1 MVVLSVAI
9 GTKSGKLLLCR
20 DFSEISRTLVED
32 CVNSL
37 PQLIKDNQEHTFVEH
52 NNLRLNYLPLSDLF
66 LLSINDRGSNILE
79 DLEVLRSVQ
88 SAMHNILGGNVSE
101 DNICAKAI
109 DIIFTLDDII
119 SLGYRN
125 ISSESFLSN
134 ALEMD
139 SANERLILMQRE
151 VQEKEAKKKAKEFLV
166 EQRKKGLF
174 SPKESS
180 SNITSPIT
188 DTSSSKEPKFI
199 IPEPEDERGPSKAST
214 SEGKKTLKLG
224 TQKKKDKIK
233 ETNEEASLAKDNH
246 TGHKDV
252 SNSKLVEEPSA
263 FNPLDAAVKFNVI
276 ERIFCKLNS
285 EGQMTHFEVKGEVT
299 FSIQNP
305 KIKRIAVMV
314 ESNKKNEL
322 GAKVPPN
329 FNKKM
334 WTEDSVLLPRD
345 ELTFQPRMVV
355 PAIKY
360 GFQKDKGAYSPI
372 NLSIWLSEK
381 SLAVECE
388 FNSDQKWLQ
397 SVSNLVIKIPNPGRA
412 TVTDKS
418 NSTATTKDG
427 TIEWS
432 IARLGKGGHADA
444 SINVEFASQPSEDSI
459 YPWLV
464 DFAPPAPFGDFAV
477 KGVKDLDQEDEDLKF
492 EVHTEMKV
500 EEFQVIN

>member
-1 MVVLSVAI
+1 MVVLSVAV
-9 GTKSGKLLLCR
+9 GTKTGKLLLCR

-52 NNLRLNYLPLSDLF
+52 NNLRLNYLPLGDLF

-88 SAMHNILGGNVSE
+88 SAMHNILSGNVSE
-101 DNICAKAI
+101 ENICAKAI

-139 SANERLILMQRE
+139 SANERLMLMQRE
-151 VQEKEAKKKAKEFLV
+151 VQEKEAKKKAKEFLQ
-166 EQRKKGLF
+166 EQRKKTLF

-180 SNITSPIT
+180 SNITSPKV
-188 DTSSSKEPKFI
+188 DAASSKEAKFI
-199 IPEPEDERGPSKAST
+199 IPEPEEDKTQSKPST

-233 ETNEEASLAKDNH
+233 ESNEENGLGKDAQASAKESASTRH
-246 TGHKDV
+246 T
-252 SNSKLVEEPSA
+252 EESLGY
-263 FNPLDAAVKFNVI
+263 NPMDSAVKFHVG
-276 ERIFCKLNS
+276 ERVFCKVNA
-285 EGQMTHFEVKGEVT
+285 EGQLQHFEVKGEIT

-314 ESNKKNEL
+314 ESNKKSEL

-345 ELTFQPRMVV
+345 ELTFQPKMTV

-360 GFQKDKGAYSPI
+360 GFQKDKGAFSPI
-372 NLSIWLSEK
+372 NLSVWLTDK

-397 SVSNLVIKIPNPGRA
+397 SISNLVIKIPSPVRS
-412 TVTDKS
+412 TVSDAS
-418 NSTATTKDG
+418 NSKAVVKDG
-427 TIEWS
+427 NIEWTIS
-432 IARLGKGGHADA
+432 KLGKGGASDA
-444 SINVEFASQPSEDSI
+444 SVNVEFSSQPSEDDI
-459 YPWLV
+459 YPWNIEFV
-464 DFAPPAPFGDFAV
+464 PQSPFGDFSV
-477 KGVKDLDQEDEDLKF
+477 RGVKDLDNEDEDVKF
-492 EVHTEMKV
+492 EVLTELKV
-500 EEFQVIN
+500 EEFLVIN